1 MSITDLKTI
10 GILGGMSSVA
20 TGEYYNLI
28 NNEVRKIKGGLN
40 IAEMVIVSV
49 NFANIERFVRTKNW
63 EDAGEYLIEK
73 AKRIEAAGADCLFL
87 ATNTLH
93 KVRDKIKEAIS
104 IPFIDIFETVSKE
117 IIKDGKS
124 KIGMLGTYAVMS
136 DNFFANAYQEFGV
149 EIINPEEDEKKE
161 INRIIFEELTKNIF
175 LPTSKDYLVQVIK
188 NLAGKGAEGVILGC
202 TEIKLLIS
210 QTDIAEITLFDS
222 TTLHCDLAAKIC
234 TREIKLSDHVKAAAK
249 IQKVNDYLN

>member
-1 MSITDLKTI
+1 MSITNLKTI

-28 NNEVRKIKGGLN
+28 NNNVRETLGGLN

-49 NFANIERFVRTKNW
+49 NFGNIERFVRTENW
-63 EDAGEYLIEK
+63 EEAGEYLIEK
-73 AKRIEAAGADCLFL
+73 AKRLEAAGADCLFL

-93 KVRDKIKEAIS
+93 KVRDKIKEAIT

-117 IIKDGKS
+117 IIKNGKF
-124 KIGMLGTYAVMS
+124 KIGMLGTYAVMN
-136 DNFFANAYQEFGV
+136 DPFFANAYKEFNV
-149 EIINPEEDEKKE
+149 EIINPNEDEKKE

-175 LPTSKDYLVQVIK
+175 LPASKEYMIQAIK
-188 NLAGKGAEGVILGC
+188 NLSDKGAEAVILGC
-202 TEIKLLIS
+202 TEIKLLIN
-210 QTDIAEITLFDS
+210 QTDLAEITLFDS

-234 TREIKLSDHVKAAAK
+234 TGDIKLNDLVKATSTSYY
-249 IQKVNDYLN
+249 N